1 MEITTPITIA
11 TKETYSFALK
21 ATLKSVSFAI
31 NPAKGGIPAKEAMP
45 ATRQIASHGHFFS
58 KPS

>member
-45 ATRQIASHGHFFS
+45 ATKQIASHGH
-58 KPS
+58 